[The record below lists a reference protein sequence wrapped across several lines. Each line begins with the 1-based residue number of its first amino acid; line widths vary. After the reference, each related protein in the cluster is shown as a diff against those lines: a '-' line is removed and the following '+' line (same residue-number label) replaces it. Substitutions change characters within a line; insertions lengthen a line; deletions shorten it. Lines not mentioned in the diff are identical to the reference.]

1 MSIKVY
7 TDINKLNSK
16 SWDLNTENIYF
27 LKYKFLKSFFNNHK
41 NITHLFVLEKSN
53 RLYGHIFNL
62 NIKNIAHYS
71 SNYLFKYSSNL
82 IIGFLNIKFLYLTN
96 SFITNTKAFQLNSV
110 FNLDKII
117 ASIILKNKIDFIVIP
132 DFLYEN
138 KKNINL
144 NTPFTK
150 VEIEEEM
157 YIDISAKWTD
167 FDCYKNDLKTKYR
180 KRVNKVFHKSKNVKM
195 KILSTDEFD
204 KYEVQLQDLFNNV
217 TSHAKFTGPAFNVM
231 TLKDLCLISKEFKVY
246 GYYDNDNLI
255 AFSSEFTVDNN
266 LYSYFVGFNY
276 DLNKKFSLY
285 ERILCENINHAIKNK
300 NSRLILGRTANEF
313 KSNFGAIPKKSYI
326 YININNRLYS
336 LLFRGFLK
344 KIKPKKWIQRFP
356 LKVSK
361 N

>member
-7 TDINKLNSK
+7 KDINKLNSK
-16 SWDLNTENIYF
+16 SWDLNTENIFF

-41 NITHLFVLEKSN
+41 NITHLFIIEKSN

-71 SNYLFKYSSNL
+71 SNYLFNYFSNL

-138 KKNINL
+138 KKNINV

-167 FDCYKNDLKTKYR
+167 FDCYKNELKTKYR
-180 KRVNKVFHKSKNVKM
+180 KR
-195 KILSTDEFD
+195 
-204 KYEVQLQDLFNNV
+204 KYRSNNC
-217 TSHAKFTGPAFNVM
+217 G
-231 TLKDLCLISKEFKVY
+231 
-246 GYYDNDNLI
+246 
-255 AFSSEFTVDNN
+255 
-266 LYSYFVGFNY
+266 
-276 DLNKKFSLY
+276 
-285 ERILCENINHAIKNK
+285 KNK
-300 NSRLILGRTANEF
+300 RVQNHNVCNS
-313 KSNFGAIPKKSYI
+313 
-326 YININNRLYS
+326 INN
-336 LLFRGFLK
+336 K
-344 KIKPKKWIQRFP
+344 
-356 LKVSK
+356 
-361 N
+361 